1 MVTLPNNGAWSYTW
15 QNLPDGYQYYVT
27 EEWVH
32 AGSDQTDI
40 KGNFVVYY
48 DGNKGGDAS
57 SAVNG
62 STIVI
67 TNLLKGPGRRPTK
80 VTAEKDWK
88 QGEEQASPG
97 ADSVTL
103 QLYQVKNTPAAFD
116 SLATIENPSN
126 GTLTILN
133 GRDFDD
139 PTLFL
144 RFTVKTN
151 EDKRDGWGAG
161 ALSNARYEPYTD
173 LFINASTQ
181 DSTVYRYFALQDL
194 KDVKDGLKLNF
205 WAEYAELLA
214 VEVVRATSSTTAE
227 AVAVEPAVELNSENK
242 WRAEWTGLPTVVE
255 STGEYYTY
263 YVVETAVDGYTTTYQ
278 VGDQTYITASDAAV
292 DPYGT
297 IIVTNTKQP
306 ETTSITVNKV
316 WLDSSNQGIDGNS
329 ESLPAS
335 ITFYLTRTANGTT
348 ERVDSSGNTGD
359 TAQPY
364 TLTKENS
371 WTMTIENLPLKDSYG
386 NTYSYSATEV
396 SVEGYTSAVTSDGTT
411 ITITNTQTTTPSGT
425 SLTVK
430 KEWKNADGSDLTVDK
445 GYSVIVQLGRAKAS
459 SNVLATSDVKDGRLT
474 ILDGVD
480 MTNQNLVLRLTY
492 RKEASTED
500 KTGWGYAGFRRNPVA
515 DWKVDPDLTLRLPSN
530 EPGEYAATVPLTQ
543 LATIMGS
550 EGIHFQIWENHAK
563 FISMELINTSLP
575 EVGGEVTV
583 DESYTPEIVTLNESN
598 NWQHTWYNLDSTSED
613 GSIYTYYVKE
623 VRVENAE
630 HTDITDKFTVTNN
643 YGDKDH
649 AVGVSGEITIT
660 NTLKSTYV
668 LPETGGAGIGFYRI
682 GGSLLMGVAAAGLI
696 GNTKRKKRKEA
707 DKTS

>member
-1 MVTLPNNGAWSYTW
+1 M
-15 QNLPDGYQYYVT
+15 
-27 EEWVH
+27 
-32 AGSDQTDI
+32 
-40 KGNFVVYY
+40 K
-48 DGNKGGDAS
+48 
-57 SAVNG
+57 
-62 STIVI
+62 
-67 TNLLKGPGRRPTK
+67 K
-80 VTAEKDWK
+80 VW
-88 QGEEQASPG
+88 
-97 ADSVTL
+97 
-103 QLYQVKNTPAAFD
+103 FD
-116 SLATIENPSN
+116 S
-126 GTLTILN
+126 
-133 GRDFDD
+133 
-139 PTLFL
+139 
-144 RFTVKTN
+144 
-151 EDKRDGWGAG
+151 
-161 ALSNARYEPYTD
+161 
-173 LFINASTQ
+173 
-181 DSTVYRYFALQDL
+181 
-194 KDVKDGLKLNF
+194 
-205 WAEYAELLA
+205 
-214 VEVVRATSSTTAE
+214 SSQA
-227 AVAVEPAVELNSENK
+227 
-242 WRAEWTGLPTVVE
+242 
-255 STGEYYTY
+255 
-263 YVVETAVDGYTTTYQ
+263 
-278 VGDQTYITASDAAV
+278 
-292 DPYGT
+292 
-297 IIVTNTKQP
+297 
-306 ETTSITVNKV
+306 
-316 WLDSSNQGIDGNS
+316 IDGNS

-335 ITFYLTRTANGTT
+335 ITFYLTRTANGKT
-348 ERVDSSGNTGD
+348 EQVDSDVNTDGI
-359 TAQPY
+359 QPY
-364 TLTKENS
+364 TLTKANK

-386 NTYSYSATEV
+386 NIYSYSATEV

-411 ITITNTQTTTPSGT
+411 ITITNTKTPTPSGT

-459 SNVLATSDVKDGRLT
+459 SNVLATSDVRDGRLT

-500 KTGWGYAGFRRNPVA
+500 KTGWGYAGFRRYPVA
-515 DWKVDPDLTLRLPSN
+515 NWEVEPDLTLRLPSN
-530 EPGEYAATVPLTQ
+530 EPGKYVETVPLTQ

-623 VRVENAE
+623 IQVTNGAG
-630 HTDITDKFTVTNN
+630 DIITDKFTVTNDH
-643 YGDKDH
+643 GDKDH
-649 AVGVSGEITIT
+649 AVGVDDSITIT